1 MGQDPVPGLRFH
13 PGDRLVGLR
22 EFLQVIDARGE
33 RVDVALRRTDPQ
45 HVEDD
50 LRVLGVVLVPA
61 IVQRLACSGERDRRD
76 EAQLKPRRQQPV
88 RQRAMVIT
96 RRLEPDD
103 DGTTDGSELLD
114 EAVIVLLGRHD
125 GHPPAPAAFRSLDK
139 DLLPVLGHID
149 GYQHGAGRRRGEL
162 GHGRSASKVLSRQPH
177 FRYLLTDHGLP

>member
-1 MGQDPVPGLRFH
+1 M
-13 PGDRLVGLR
+13 GLR

-33 RVDVALRRTDPQ
+33 RVHIALRRTDPQ

-103 DGTTDGSELLD
+103 DGTTDGSE
-114 EAVIVLLGRHD
+114 
-125 GHPPAPAAFRSLDK
+125 PAAFRSLDK